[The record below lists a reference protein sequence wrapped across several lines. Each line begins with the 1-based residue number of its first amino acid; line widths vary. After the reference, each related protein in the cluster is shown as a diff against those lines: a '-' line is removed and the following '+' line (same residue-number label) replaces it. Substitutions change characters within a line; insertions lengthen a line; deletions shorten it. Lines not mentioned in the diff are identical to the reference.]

1 MKRKAAFL
9 LGAAAGAFVLD
20 GAARASETIVYSYDP
35 LGRLTGASTTGGPND
50 GLGVA
55 TGYDPAGNRTNYGV
69 GTDGNPPPTPTPTPT
84 PSNQPPVTVSDSL
97 SVPQCSAGTRDVL
110 ANDSDPEGNVPLS
123 LVSLAQGSKG
133 TATISNSTTIRYEAD
148 VVTGTDKVTYTVR
161 DSLGATSTGNLNI
174 TITSGTCN

>member
-1 MKRKAAFL
+1 MKRKAAYL
-9 LGAAAGAFVLD
+9 IGAAAAAFVPD
-20 GAARASETIVYSYDP
+20 GAARASEATVYSYDA
-35 LGRLTGASTTGGPND
+35 LGRLTGSATTGGPDD
-50 GLGVA
+50 GTGVA
-55 TGYDPAGNRTNYGV
+55 TGYDAAGNRTGYAV
-69 GTDGNPPPTPTPTPT
+69 GTDGNPPVLPDVPPT
-84 PSNQPPVTVSDSL
+84 PSNQPPVTVADSL
-97 SVPQCSAGTRDVL
+97 SVPQCASGTRDVL
-110 ANDSDPEGNVPLS
+110 ANDSDPEGNVPLA